1 MTTTDLA
8 IHHFIK
14 IRLIDASDGDT
25 KAVMNQLGVHMGKFE
40 GEPDIIVRFVPV
52 LDQKNPMRHLVMGEA
67 GFTDDMFI
75 TVEGDHKAWI
85 PLDKIGHQC
94 EIVCESGISS
104 VPQLVSVANL
114 TALSKG
120 IMPIHASAFQFKGTG
135 VLASGWPKGG
145 KTSSLFAFLSNGA
158 QFVSDDWLY
167 VDHNGNVYP
176 LLQPIKLHDWQLEHL
191 PEFRSRISSGKLRK
205 MKLVKAADSLERKLP
220 DTLRE
225 GFAPTQAYHLMM
237 RYLNKK
243 QRHVY
248 ISPFKLFGDSAT
260 APAAP
265 FQKLFLTLSHESQ
278 DIVVREMLLD
288 AALEKLVFSLMY
300 EWQEFIAYYIQ
311 FRYAFP
317 ARANPVI
324 DELEKRQREL
334 LASILAGK
342 AIYMVHHPHPV
353 PLDSLYNALLPYI
366 TSVTSDKL

>member
-14 IRLIDASDGDT
+14 IRLIDASAGDA
-25 KAVMNQLGVHMGKFE
+25 KAVANQLGVQAGKFE
-40 GEPDIIVRFVPV
+40 GEPDIIVRFIPK
-52 LDQKNPMRHLVMGEA
+52 LEQKQPMRHLVMGDA

-75 TVEGDHKAWI
+75 AVEGDHKAW
-85 PLDKIGHQC
+85 LSLNQIGQQC
-94 EIVCESGISS
+94 EIICESGVTS

-120 IMPIHASAFQFKGTG
+120 IMPIHASAFQFKGAG

-167 VDHNGNVYP
+167 VDHDGKVYP

-191 PEFRSRISSGKLRK
+191 PEFRARISSGKLRK
-205 MKLVKAADSLERKLP
+205 MKLVKAADSLERKVP
-220 DTLRE
+220 ESLRE
-225 GFAPTQAYHLMM
+225 NFAPTQAYHLMM

-248 ISPFKLFGDSAT
+248 ISPHKLFGERAT
-260 APAAP
+260 SPATP
-265 FQKLFLTLSHESQ
+265 FQTLFLTLSHESQ
-278 DIVVREMLLD
+278 DIVVREMSLD
-288 AALEKLVFSLMY
+288 AAIEKLVFSLMY
-300 EWQEFIAYYIQ
+300 EWQEFMAYYIQ

-317 ARANPVI
+317 DRANPVI
-324 DELEKRQREL
+324 DEMEARQREL
-334 LASILAGK
+334 LTRLLAGK
-342 AIYMVHHPHPV
+342 SIYMVHHPHPV
-353 PLDSLYNALLPYI
+353 PLDALYTALSPY
-366 TSVTSDKL
+366 VTSGA

>member
-14 IRLIDASDGDT
+14 IRLTDASAGDT
-25 KAVMNQLGVHMGKFE
+25 KAVMNQLGVQAGKFE
-40 GEPDIIVRFVPV
+40 GEPDITVRFVPK
-52 LDQKNPMRHLVMGEA
+52 LELKSPLRHMVMGEA
-67 GFTDDMFI
+67 GFTDEMFI
-75 TVEGDHKAWI
+75 AVEGDHKASI
-85 PLDKIGHQC
+85 SLDQIGHQC
-94 EIVCESGISS
+94 EIVCESGASS
-104 VPQLVSVANL
+104 VPQLVSVVNL

-120 IMPIHASAFQFKGTG
+120 IMPIHASAFQFKGIG

-145 KTSSLFAFLSNGA
+145 KTSSLFAFLSKGA

-167 VDHNGNVYP
+167 VDHDGKVYP

-220 DTLRE
+220 ESLRE
-225 GFAPTQAYHLMM
+225 GFAPTQAYHLVM

-248 ISPFKLFGDSAT
+248 ISPAKLFGDQAT
-260 APAAP
+260 ASAAP
-265 FQKLFLTLSHESQ
+265 FEKLFLTLSHESQ
-278 DIVVREMLLD
+278 DIVVREMQLD
-288 AALEKLVFSLMY
+288 AALDKLVFSLMY

-317 ARANPVI
+317 GRANPVI

-334 LASILAGK
+334 LATILTGK
-342 AIYMVHHPHPV
+342 SIYMVHHPHPV
-353 PLDSLYNALLPYI
+353 PLDALYNALAPY
-366 TSVTSDKL
+366 VTSGA

>member
-14 IRLIDASDGDT
+14 IRLIDASAGDT
-25 KAVMNQLGVHMGKFE
+25 KAVTNQLGVQVGTFE
-40 GEPDIIVRFVPV
+40 GEPDIIVRFVPK
-52 LDQKNPMRHLVMGEA
+52 LEQKNPMRHLVMGAA
-67 GFTDDMFI
+67 GFTDEMFI
-75 TVEGDHKAWI
+75 AVEGDHKAWLS
-85 PLDKIGHQC
+85 LDQIGHQC
-94 EIVCESGISS
+94 EIVCESGASS

-167 VDHNGNVYP
+167 VDHDGKVYP

-191 PEFRSRISSGKLRK
+191 PEFRSRISSSKLRK
-205 MKLVKAADSLERKLP
+205 MTLVKAADSLERKVP
-220 DTLRE
+220 ESLRE

-248 ISPFKLFGDSAT
+248 ISPTKLFGDRAT

-265 FQKLFLTLSHESQ
+265 FEKLFLTLSHKSP
-278 DIVVREMLLD
+278 DIVVREMPLD
-288 AALEKLVFSLMY
+288 AALDKLVFSLMY

-317 ARANPVI
+317 ERANPVI

-334 LASILAGK
+334 LATILAGK
-342 AIYMVHHPHPV
+342 SIYMVHHPHPV
-353 PLDSLYNALLPYI
+353 PLDALFKALSPY
-366 TSVTSDKL
+366 VTSGT

>member
-14 IRLIDASDGDT
+14 IRLIDASAEDI
-25 KAVMNQLGVHMGKFE
+25 KAVTNQLGVQVGKFE
-40 GEPDIIVRFVPV
+40 GEPDIIVRFVPK
-52 LDQKNPMRHLVMGEA
+52 LGQKNPMRHLVMGEA

-75 TVEGDHKAWI
+75 TVEGGHKAWLS
-85 PLDKIGHQC
+85 LDQIGRQS
-94 EIVCESGISS
+94 EIVCESGTSA

-120 IMPIHASAFQFKGTG
+120 IMPIHASAFQFRGVG

-167 VDHNGNVYP
+167 VDHDGKVYP

-191 PEFRSRISSGKLRK
+191 PEFRSRISSSKLRK
-205 MKLVKAADSLERKLP
+205 MKLVKAADSLERKVP
-220 DTLRE
+220 DSLRE
-225 GFAPTQAYHLMM
+225 GFVPTQVYHLMM

-248 ISPFKLFGDSAT
+248 ISPSKLFGDRAT

-265 FQKLFLTLSHESQ
+265 FEKLFLTLSHESQ
-278 DIVVREMLLD
+278 DIIVREMSLD
-288 AALEKLVFSLMY
+288 AALDKLVYSLMY
-300 EWQEFIAYYIQ
+300 EWQEFMAYYIQ

-317 ARANPVI
+317 SRANPVI
-324 DELEKRQREL
+324 DELEERQRGL
-334 LASILAGK
+334 LGKILAGK
-342 AIYMVHHPHPV
+342 SIYMVHHPHPV
-353 PLDSLYNALLPYI
+353 PLDSLYRALSPY
-366 TSVTSDKL
+366 VTSGA